1 MYVNVCDIIFV
12 YTYGF
17 FLFSFVKEEDSDI
30 CYMMVNLEDTML
42 SEISQLQKKK

>member
-1 MYVNVCDIIFV
+1 MCVIQYLYIHMDI
-12 YTYGF
+12 